1 MVSSIIQSI
10 VVALSSIPKEL
21 VVFFISLVPILEL
34 RGGLIAAS
42 LLNLEWCIAFPICL
56 LGNALPIPVIILFI
70 DKIFAFLKKTKFHK
84 IADFFEKKAS
94 VKSKSIVK
102 YKEWGLFA
110 FVAIPLPGTGGWTGA
125 LIAALLRLDIKKS
138 IFIIAL
144 GIFVSGILMSI
155 FSYMIP
161 YFCFK

>member
-42 LLNLEWCIAFPICL
+42 LLNLEWYIAFPICL
-56 LGNALPIPVIILFI
+56 LGNILPIPVIILFI

-110 FVAIPLPGTGGWTGA
+110 FVAIPLPGTGG
-125 LIAALLRLDIKKS
+125 
-138 IFIIAL
+138 
-144 GIFVSGILMSI
+144 
-155 FSYMIP
+155 
-161 YFCFK
+161 